1 MHGYESKSGRMG
13 PRWRRTERL
22 RRMKRMQ
29 IAGGPCLDGLTSDPT
44 GTEATF
50 FFFKSLGAGHDPA
63 VIDLMPLELAWSLLL
78 VASTVFE

>member
-29 IAGGPCLDGLTSDPT
+29 TAGGPCLDGLTSDPT

-50 FFFKSLGAGHDPA
+50 FPCPSPYPSSRVWIHHIMDW
-63 VIDLMPLELAWSLLL
+63 MPLELA
-78 VASTVFE
+78 